1 MFSTISI
8 AHVNKQIDFLPL
20 LKPLKLK
27 TMADS
32 KNTSLGGVI
41 RQARDLKKLSLRSV
55 EEMTGISNAYLSQ
68 IENDKI
74 KKPSADILHKLS
86 TIYKIEFSY
95 LLHIAGLVEK
105 SSTENVSFGK
115 FVFSK
120 DNLTKE
126 EEEELIHY
134 LQFIRQRKKK

>member
-1 MFSTISI
+1 
-8 AHVNKQIDFLPL
+8 
-20 LKPLKLK
+20 
-27 TMADS
+27 MAES
-32 KNTSLGGVI
+32 KNTSLGNVL
-41 RQARDLKKLSLRSV
+41 RQARNLKKLALRSV

-68 IENDKI
+68 LENDKI
-74 KKPSADILHKLS
+74 KKPSADILHKLA
-86 TIYKIEFSY
+86 TTYKLDFNY
-95 LLHIAGLVEK
+95 LLHVAGLVEK

-134 LQFIRQRKKK
+134 LQFIRQRKKSNS

>member
-1 MFSTISI
+1 
-8 AHVNKQIDFLPL
+8 VNKQIVSIPL
-20 LKPLKLK
+20 YQTKN
-27 TMADS
+27 MAES
-32 KNTSLGGVI
+32 KNTSLGSVL
-41 RQARDLKKLSLRSV
+41 RQARDLKKLALRSV

-68 IENDKI
+68 LENDKI
-74 KKPSADILHKLS
+74 KKPSADILHKLA
-86 TIYKIEFSY
+86 IAYKIDFNY

-105 SSTENVSFGK
+105 STNENVSFGK

>member
-1 MFSTISI
+1 
-8 AHVNKQIDFLPL
+8 
-20 LKPLKLK
+20 
-27 TMADS
+27 MAES
-32 KNTSLGGVI
+32 KNTSLGSVL
-41 RQARDLKKLSLRSV
+41 RQARDLKKLALRSV
-55 EEMTGISNAYLSQ
+55 EEMTGISNAYPKPTR
-68 IENDKI
+68 NDKI
-74 KKPSADILHKLS
+74 KKPSADILHKLA
-86 TIYKIEFSY
+86 IAYKIDFNY

-105 SSTENVSFGK
+105 STTENVSFGK

>member
-1 MFSTISI
+1 
-8 AHVNKQIDFLPL
+8 
-20 LKPLKLK
+20 
-27 TMADS
+27 MANS
-32 KNTSLGGVI
+32 NNTSLGGVI
-41 RQARDLKKLSLRSV
+41 RQARDLRKLSLRSV